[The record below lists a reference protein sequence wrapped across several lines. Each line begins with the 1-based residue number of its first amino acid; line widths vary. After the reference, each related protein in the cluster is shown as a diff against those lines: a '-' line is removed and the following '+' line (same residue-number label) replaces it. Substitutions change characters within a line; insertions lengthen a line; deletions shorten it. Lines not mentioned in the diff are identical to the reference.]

1 VTAPRILYHHRTAAE
16 DGQAVHIRAML
27 RAFAAV
33 GADVREVG
41 LVRRDTEQPEPTPSN
56 ADEKGGWSLVGSAPR
71 FVREL
76 MEHGYSG
83 LARRRLLAAAR
94 DFDPHFIYERYAFG
108 NVGGVA
114 AARRC
119 GRPLFLE
126 VNSPL
131 VDELK
136 RTRGLSFEGL
146 ARRSERHVLEN
157 ADRICA
163 VTGVLRDLLVD
174 LGAPR
179 ERVIVTPNGVHPD
192 QYAAPGD
199 AGARARAR
207 VDLGL
212 GGLADD
218 SDEVVLGFVGYYRTW
233 HRLDLAIAALAAPE
247 LAHARLVLVGDGPA
261 RAELEASAS
270 AHGVTDRVHFA
281 GPRRHAAIPAVLP
294 AFDVALVPAINA
306 YASPLKLHEY
316 MAAGLPTIAPDQ
328 PNLREVLVHER
339 EALLVAPGDADAFA
353 AALVRLVGDG
363 DLRRR
368 LGDEA
373 RRQIDVQGLT
383 WEASARR
390 VLDEARTIGALE
402 ERRPLDTRSNAV
414 RNSA

>member
-1 VTAPRILYHHRTAAE
+1 MTAPRILYHHRTAAE

-41 LVRRDTEQPEPTPSN
+41 LVRRNTEQPEPS
-56 ADEKGGWSLVGSAPR
+56 AEVAGEKGGWSLVGAAPR

-83 LARRRLLAAAR
+83 LARRRLLAEAR
-94 DFDPHFIYERYAFG
+94 DFDPHFLYERYAFG

-114 AARRC
+114 AARRI

-136 RTRGLSFEGL
+136 RTRGLSFERL

-163 VTGVLRDLLVD
+163 VTGVLRDLLVE

-179 ERVIVTPNGVHPD
+179 ERVLVTPNGVHPD
-192 QYAAPGD
+192 QYAAPD
-199 AGARARAR
+199 DLEAKARARAG
-207 VDLGL
+207 LGL
-212 GGLADD
+212 SEGSDD
-218 SDEVVLGFVGYYRTW
+218 DEEVVLGFVGYYRSW

-247 LAHARLVLVGDGPA
+247 LASAHLVLVGEGPA
-261 RAELEASAS
+261 REELETCARTHA
-270 AHGVTDRVHFA
+270 VTDRVHFA
-281 GPRRHAAIPAVLP
+281 GPRRHDSIPSLLP
-294 AFDVALVPAINA
+294 AFDVALVPAINP

-328 PNLREVLVHER
+328 PNLREVLEHGR
-339 EALLVAPGDADAFA
+339 ESLLVAPGDADAFSD
-353 AALVRLVGDG
+353 ALVRLVGDG
-363 DLRRR
+363 ELRRR
-368 LGDEA
+368 LGSEA

-383 WEASARR
+383 WEANARR
-390 VLDEARTIGALE
+390 VLDEARSMGAFE
-402 ERRPLDTRSNAV
+402 DT
-414 RNSA
+414 NSAGAISGTVRHSA